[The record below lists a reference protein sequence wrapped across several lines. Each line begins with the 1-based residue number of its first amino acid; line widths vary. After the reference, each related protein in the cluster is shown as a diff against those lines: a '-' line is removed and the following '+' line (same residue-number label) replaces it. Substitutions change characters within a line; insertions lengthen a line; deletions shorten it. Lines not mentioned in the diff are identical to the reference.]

1 MTQLTIQFSLITTIS
16 SQPHK
21 GSKAKV
27 LLAANDF
34 ISFINKSPS
43 PFHAVDELK
52 KKLVAHGFQELRE
65 RDTRSWKIEPSH
77 KYFVTKNHS
86 TIIAFAVGG
95 QYKPGNGFSI
105 VGAHTDSPCL
115 KVKPISGKVR
125 NGFCQVGV
133 ECYGGG
139 IWNTWFDRD
148 LTVAGRVIIQDGS
161 NLVHRLVNVGRPIL
175 RIPHL
180 AIHLQRDMN
189 DSFGP
194 NKETHLCPVLN
205 TCQVALCHVS
215 CVISNT
221 CQLCIVCR
229 CPVLNTCLCVQVL
242 GHLPVCATCLQVSCV
257 ISNTC
262 QVRIVP
268 CVQVSCV
275 EHLCPVLNT
284 CVQAKLEGQPIGS
297 EGVEGWGVATK
308 HSPVLVKMLCEEL
321 GVAAENI
328 VDFELCLADTQPA
341 AIGGALEEFIFS
353 PRLDNLLNAYCAC
366 QGLLESLSDGSLDKD
381 PNVRMISLFDNEEV
395 GSQSAQGA
403 GSTFQELVM
412 RRVCASAENSVA
424 FEESIGKS
432 YMISADQAHAL
443 HPNYVEK
450 HESNH
455 QPCFHKG
462 VVVKFNA
469 NQSYA
474 TTAITTAILRQVAA
488 FVKVPL
494 QDFVVRND
502 SPCGSTIGPIMAAK
516 LGMQTIDVGAPQLS
530 MHSIREMGDTTS
542 IVHCTDLFK
551 GFFQLYPTILDRVQ
565 F

>member
-1 MTQLTIQFSLITTIS
+1 MA
-16 SQPHK
+16 
-21 GSKAKV
+21 SKAKV

-65 RDTRSWKIEPSH
+65 RDTRSWKIQPTS

-115 KVKPISGKVR
+115 KVKPVSGKVR
-125 NGFCQVGV
+125 SGFCQVGV

-148 LTVAGRVIIQDGS
+148 LTVAGRVIVKDGS
-161 NLVHRLVNVGRPIL
+161 NLVHRLVNLGGPIL

-180 AIHLQRDMN
+180 AIHLQRDIN

-194 NKETHLCPVLN
+194 NKEN
-205 TCQVALCHVS
+205 
-215 CVISNT
+215 
-221 CQLCIVCR
+221 
-229 CPVLNTCLCVQVL
+229 
-242 GHLPVCATCLQVSCV
+242 
-257 ISNTC
+257 
-262 QVRIVP
+262 
-268 CVQVSCV
+268 
-275 EHLCPVLNT
+275 HLCPVLNT
-284 CVQAKLEGQPIGS
+284 CVQAKLEGYDVGCKDT
-297 EGVEGWGVATK
+297 ETDGTATK
-308 HSPVLVKMLCEEL
+308 HSPVLIKLLCEEM
-321 GVAAENI
+321 GVEADQI

-341 AIGGALEEFIFS
+341 VVGGALDEFIFS

-412 RRVCASAENSVA
+412 RRISASPDNLAA

-443 HPNYVEK
+443 HPNYSEK
-450 HESNH
+450 HEANH
-455 QPCFHKG
+455 QPSFHKG
-462 VVVKFNA
+462 VVIKFNA
-469 NQSYA
+469 NQRYA
-474 TTAITTAILRQVAA
+474 TTAITTAILRQVASQ
-488 FVKVPL
+488 VKVPL

-502 SPCGSTIGPIMAAK
+502 SPCGSTIGPIMSAK

-551 GFFQLYPTILDRVQ
+551 GFFQLYPSILDSVQ